1 MIVKDLLTLFFVP
14 FFPGFCSGG
23 SFALLLCYIWTLA
36 VNPSMEFDLAP
47 PGRAPWLVY
56 VRAFFFHFVPVFF
69 HIHDLKSHSQL
80 LKLRYLRTL
89 SNSSKPMRIFFLFWS
104 SVGGYL
110 AMGLTWEQLAG
121 DSAAGIY
128 NVTIVSVETFT
139 NVSKGLAILG
149 CLSAFFAFLKPKLL
163 S

>member
-1 MIVKDLLTLFFVP
+1 MIVKDLLTFFVP
-14 FFPGFCSGG
+14 VCPGVSSGG

-69 HIHDLKSHSQL
+69 HVHDLKSHSQL

-110 AMGLTWEQLAG
+110 AMGLIWEQLAG

-128 NVTIVSVETFT
+128 NVTIVSVETYT